1 MQVLIAACRAMNSKG
16 LKTMKRS
23 QRQTSQAAFTL
34 IELLTVI
41 AIIAM
46 LVGIMSVGMR
56 KATMIAKNLR
66 QKVEFKAME
75 VGLELFAKDF
85 EDYPDSRTLPN
96 VVAAGAV
103 CGAQHL
109 AEALVGRDSRG
120 FEPQTGWYPPQD
132 EFYRTSLATDPVT
145 LNSLY
150 DGNMDISLKRRK
162 QPYVELKYSGIY
174 TIAELWQTT
183 TAPSNIYTS
192 AGAANRFRSPVITD
206 TFTRNEI
213 TFNGASVKV
222 GLPVLYFKADGA
234 RRFRVDQANNPV
246 PAPASAEY
254 SQWIY
259 NFDDNL
265 PVVRLPVL
273 MDPTLPDN
281 DFKDSAAPAKTMAQ
295 VFYEKITQTADP
307 ARNFYKPFNAEKFI
321 LISAGWDG
329 IYGTKDDITNF
340 DY

>member
-1 MQVLIAACRAMNSKG
+1 
-16 LKTMKRS
+16 MKRS
-23 QRQTSQAAFTL
+23 QRQTNRGAFTL
-34 IELLTVI
+34 LELLTVI

-46 LVGIMSVGMR
+46 LIGVMSVGVKM
-56 KATMIAKNLR
+56 ATRQAKNLK
-66 QKVEFKAME
+66 QKAELRAID
-75 VGLELFAKDF
+75 VGLELFSKEF
-85 EDYPDSRTLPN
+85 EDYPDSKVLPSAA
-96 VVAAGAV
+96 AAGAV
-103 CGAQHL
+103 CGAQYL

-120 FEPQTGWYPPQD
+120 FESQTGWYPPND
-132 EFYRTSLATDPVT
+132 LAYKAGLDPAVLAT
-145 LNSLY
+145 LY
-150 DGNMDISLKRRK
+150 DSANTVSMQRRK
-162 QPYVELKYSGIY
+162 GPYVELKYSGIY